1 MKKEIRIRI
10 DNELHDKLY
19 EYYNNNRDRY
29 STFTSAIRSL
39 FADILSTKC
48 GQNVEVLRTKCGQ
61 NADILDDIPHV
72 RATLPSEVTN
82 NYIEKKKKKVT
93 PKKRACSI
101 PKDFNP
107 PVTIASDENLDHKRA
122 VEYFR
127 NWAEAGDKKYV
138 DWIACYRNACR
149 NWLKDKV
156 PSSSK
161 STKVNRISLD

>member
-10 DNELHDKLY
+10 DNELHDKLQ

-39 FADILSTKC
+39 FADIL
-48 GQNVEVLRTKCGQ
+48 RTKCGQ
-61 NADILDDIPHV
+61 NADILGHIPHV

-101 PKDFNP
+101 PKDFSP
-107 PVTIASDENLDHKRA
+107 PVTIASDANIDHKRA
-122 VEYFR
+122 IEFFR
-127 NWAEAGDKKYV
+127 NWAESGDKKYV

-149 NWLKDKV
+149 TWLQGKIPP
-156 PSSSK
+156 PSR

>member
-1 MKKEIRIRI
+1 MKKEIRIRL
-10 DNELHDKLY
+10 DDELYDKLQQ
-19 EYYNNNRDRY
+19 YYDLNKDRY
-29 STFTSAIRSL
+29 STFTSAIRGL
-39 FADILSTKC
+39 FADI
-48 GQNVEVLRTKCGQ
+48 LRTKCGQ
-61 NADILDDIPHV
+61 NADILGHIPHV

-107 PVTIASDENLDHKRA
+107 PVTIASDENLDHRRA

-127 NWAEAGDKKYV
+127 NWAESGDKKYV
-138 DWIACYRNACR
+138 DWIACFRNACR

-156 PSSSK
+156 PSASK
-161 STKVNRISLD
+161 STKVNRITLD

>member
-1 MKKEIRIRI
+1 MNKEIRIRI
-10 DNELHDKLY
+10 DNELHDKLQ

-39 FADILSTKC
+39 FADI
-48 GQNVEVLRTKCGQ
+48 LRTKCGQ

-107 PVTIASDENLDHKRA
+107 PVTIASDENLDHKALFEIHRKA
-122 VEYFR
+122 TAQAIHKAMHNEPSIDWLLE
-127 NWAEAGDKKYV
+127 NQDKITHKY
-138 DWIACYRNACR
+138 YQRG
-149 NWLKDKV
+149 
-156 PSSSK
+156 
-161 STKVNRISLD
+161 LDGKL